1 MKNLILSSFKFGKTK
16 GLLLEG
22 IEESSFLR
30 GLLGEVSCIEPICLF
45 SCICCIHGFH
55 KLREWGKDCNRF
67 TKTVSHTE
75 FLYRLKISNLRVSVF
90 SNIL

>member
-45 SCICCIHGFH
+45 SCICCIH
-55 KLREWGKDCNRF
+55 
-67 TKTVSHTE
+67 S
-75 FLYRLKISNLRVSVF
+75 ISQESGERAAIDLQKQYLTLSFCIDSR
-90 SNIL
+90 